1 MSQSI
6 SRLNQRCTTIR
17 KPWRSTAILRAVAL
31 AAAASI
37 ICGQAF
43 AAKPKPKP
51 APKPEPAKE
60 SPATDTPGP
69 ALPDDLNLASLRV
82 KALDLLYELDLSNE
96 QLKDLRVAA
105 SGTGST
111 QHRAAAKGSE
121 KLATKLREF
130 QGAVLE
136 KKEGSQIDT
145 MRNAIA
151 DLADSVQLDDGVQI
165 TAAARAKSANVVKQL
180 RASQIA
186 AFLAAHADEV
196 GDPVEMMIGATEQL
210 RESRANAP
218 AATDD
223 AAKAATGD
231 KSADK
236 SSDAASETA
245 GLVQETSADVGEL
258 IAGLDEAKAKSLA
271 TDVAK
276 WINANSSLKDD
287 EFAAKRKA
295 LEEDARR
302 VVGNIHPMRVLN
314 NWLEQQMA
322 SLLSNPQLPGAIDAI
337 LQVKQRAD

>member
-1 MSQSI
+1 MSEYI

-17 KPWRSTAILRAVAL
+17 KPWCSRVILRAVAL
-31 AAAASI
+31 TAAASI
-37 ICGQAF
+37 IWSQAF

-60 SPATDTPGP
+60 SPATDTLGP

-96 QLKDLRVAA
+96 QLKELRVAA

-111 QHRAAAKGSE
+111 QHRAAAKESE

-165 TAAARAKSANVVKQL
+165 TAAARTKAANVVKQL
-180 RASQIA
+180 RASQVA

-210 RESRANAP
+210 RESRANA
-218 AATDD
+218 ADATDA
-223 AAKAATGD
+223 AAKAAAD
-231 KSADK
+231 DK

-245 GLVQETSADVGEL
+245 GLVQETSTDVGEL
-258 IAGLDEAKAKSLA
+258 VAGLDDAKAKSLA
-271 TDVAK
+271 ADVAK
-276 WINANSSLKDD
+276 WINAKSSLKEDQ
-287 EFAAKRKA
+287 FAAKRKT
-295 LEEDARR
+295 LEDDARG

-337 LQVKQRAD
+337 LQAKQRAD